1 MDFRLA
7 VTSDIIGYTAT
18 EFPDFENIGI
28 PLEFCVKAGAPSG
41 LIDCAQSVVK
51 ILGEQ
56 TFRLRGEFLT

>member
-28 PLEFCVKAGAPSG
+28 PLEFCVKAGARAVRPY
-41 LIDCAQSVVK
+41 
-51 ILGEQ
+51 
-56 TFRLRGEFLT
+56 